1 VTVAA
6 IVPAAGR
13 GERLGPGQPKALR
26 ELGGVPMLVHAVR
39 ALSRARLVDLVVV
52 AAPPNGV
59 HDVKALLA
67 LHDIGAEVTV
77 VAGGA
82 ERHDSVTIALQ
93 ALPADVDTVLIHDAA
108 RPLAPSDLIDAVA
121 KAVLDGHDA
130 VVPGVPLADTV
141 KQVGESN
148 GLLAPVLA
156 TLPRADLRSIQTPQG
171 FSRDVLTRAHQ
182 MSAGGLADDADLV
195 ERLGA
200 SVLVV
205 PGSNEAFEITTPI
218 DLVFAEAVLAERRA
232 SGAF

>member
-1 VTVAA
+1 
-6 IVPAAGR
+6 
-13 GERLGPGQPKALR
+13 
-26 ELGGVPMLVHAVR
+26 MLVHAVR

-67 LHDIGAEVTV
+67 SHHIGAEVSV

-82 ERHDSVTIALQ
+82 ERHDSVALALQ
-93 ALPADVDTVLIHDAA
+93 ALPAGVDTVLVHDAA
-108 RPLAPSDLIDAVA
+108 RPLAPSDLVDAIV

-141 KQVGESN
+141 KRVGGSE
-148 GLLAPVLA
+148 GPLAPVLD

-171 FSRDVLTRAHQ
+171 FRREVLARAHAVNAE
-182 MSAGGLADDADLV
+182 STSTTPPGDDADLV
-195 ERLGA
+195 ERLGV
-200 SVLVV
+200 SVVVV
-205 PGSNEAFEITTPI
+205 PGSNEAFEIATPI
-218 DLVFAEAVLAERRA
+218 DLIFAEAVLAERRA